1 MNNET
6 QTMKETQ
13 EQIFA
18 KNFFLANPE
27 AGVADLVEWLIM
39 GEGQHTE
46 LGHALLIGRVQALS
60 SK

>member
-1 MNNET
+1 MK
-6 QTMKETQ
+6 KETQ
-13 EQIFA
+13 KQIEFA

>member
-1 MNNET
+1 MK
-6 QTMKETQ
+6 KETQ
-13 EQIFA
+13 KQIKLA
-18 KNFFLANPE
+18 ENFFLANPE
-27 AGVADLVEWLIM
+27 ADVADLLEWVIM